1 MDSYQLKTGYK
12 NMDVAAIHQFLSRES
27 YWAKDI
33 PLEIVK
39 TSVENSFCIGMFE
52 GDKQIGFA
60 RLITDYATFGYLADV
75 YILDEYRGKG
85 LSKRMVGHLM
95 ELDFVKS
102 LRKTMLVTLDAHT
115 LYSRFGYHT
124 AENPE
129 RIMEIKRSYL
139 QPTVDNWP

>member
-1 MDSYQLKTGYK
+1 
-12 NMDVAAIHQFLSRES
+12 MDVAAIHQFLSRES

-115 LYSRFGYHT
+115 LYSRFGYNT

-129 RIMEIKRSYL
+129 RIMEIKKKLPAASC
-139 QPTVDNWP
+139 